1 MTKLNIIFQISTGII
16 TDDNGLTLSILAY
29 AGNNK
34 RVPQN
39 PNKLQGKNNAFYCD
53 THNIGPLPPGIY
65 SIGAW
70 GSYNVGQNAAPL
82 TPISC
87 PELYGRGGFYIHGQE
102 EPGNINYGEESEGC
116 CVIPHN
122 DRLKI
127 IALKPTQLTVIL

>member
-116 CVIPHN
+116 LVVPHN

-127 IALKPTQLTVIL
+127 IALKPTTLTVIP

>member
-1 MTKLNIIFQISTGII
+1 MNLTFQISSGII
-16 TDDNGLTLSILAY
+16 TQDDGSIITTSAY

-70 GSYNVGQNAAPL
+70 GSYANVGQNAAPL

-116 CVIPHN
+116 CVVPHN